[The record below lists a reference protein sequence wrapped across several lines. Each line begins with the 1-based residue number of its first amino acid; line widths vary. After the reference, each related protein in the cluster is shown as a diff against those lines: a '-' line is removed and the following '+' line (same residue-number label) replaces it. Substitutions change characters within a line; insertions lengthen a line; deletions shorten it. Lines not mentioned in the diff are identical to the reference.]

1 MTYSP
6 RFPVKKKNG
15 KKGRGNI
22 YKCINL
28 YIGKVALN
36 LNMYS
41 ELYIIFLCNIY
52 CDRSNAKRETQN
64 YRMPIPVHVHLTGSG
79 TFTNVGVFQR
89 ILMQFVWYIHIYDI
103 SRKFD
108 IRWWTN
114 IYIWIFAHWILKNV
128 QPWHLNIGTDHV
140 TLKGELC
147 FCCKIL
153 KKK

>member
-15 KKGRGNI
+15 EKGRGNI

-28 YIGKVALN
+28 YIGKGALN

-89 ILMQFVWYIHIYDI
+89 ILMQFVLYIHIYDI

-108 IRWWTN
+108 IR
-114 IYIWIFAHWILKNV
+114 
-128 QPWHLNIGTDHV
+128 
-140 TLKGELC
+140 
-147 FCCKIL
+147 
-153 KKK
+153 